1 MTEMEPVELTCPNCS
16 TVFSSE
22 VLMSTNTYG
31 GQQTDF
37 REIAAGYQPLQF
49 LIHGCPGCGFSGFD
63 DDFESDEGRPPH
75 SSFPKE
81 LSKLINERLRPLTPD
96 ERTPPWRRF
105 EHAAQISIWMDKP
118 SEETAR
124 LFLMAAHAC
133 ADAEASKEEAD
144 NRAQAIE
151 FLRKALDKGE
161 IQAELIPRVTY
172 LVGELYRRIDLI
184 DEAKKWLER
193 AEMLAATHSDLE
205 WLVELAKQQRTD
217 PQEYLSPFQRAGSSE
232 SQAPLHPRFIRF

>member
-1 MTEMEPVELTCPNCS
+1 MGHANADNRWSANMTTMERVEFTCPNCS
-16 TVFSSE
+16 TAFSSY
-22 VLMSTNTYG
+22 VLMSTNSFG

-37 REIAAGYQPLQF
+37 RKIAAGYQPLQF
-49 LIHGCPGCGFSGFD
+49 LIHGCPSCGFSGFGK
-63 DDFESDEGRPPH
+63 DFERNEDLLPH
-75 SSFPKE
+75 SSFPQE
-81 LSKLINERLRPLTPD
+81 LSKLINERLRPLAPE
-96 ERTPPWRRF
+96 ERTPWRKF

-118 SEETAR
+118 SEETAQ

-133 ADAEASKEEAD
+133 ADEGASEEDAY

-151 FLRKALDKGE
+151 FFRKALDKGE
-161 IQAELIPRVTY
+161 IRPEHVPQVTY

-184 DEAKKWLER
+184 DEATKWLER

-217 PQEYLSPFQRAGSSE
+217 PQEYLRPS
-232 SQAPLHPRFIRF
+232 